1 MKNAKICLKD
11 ANRLL
16 VMIGVMIMTVLL
28 LSGCGKLQDQSPDPQ
43 LMQDAQTAQEAPQE
57 APAPTQEEPAEPE
70 EDPQTP
76 AQETEPASEED
87 PAQTGAGDD
96 WKLILVNAEHPVP
109 EDYSV
114 TLKELRNDQWVDE
127 RIYPELQQMFDDARA
142 EGIYPLINES
152 YRSAERQQ
160 EILDN
165 YIAAYEAEGLS
176 TEEAQQRALEVV
188 AKPGTSEHQLGLAL
202 DIIVE
207 YEEDWFYPPL
217 SRGQDGDHRH
227 QLRALAFPVC
237 GRGSGAADHGAR
249 HYAGGIS
256 GGHRRRLMPRARETA
271 AGRSPETAVS
281 SEREESVWLF
291 SSLHVLF
298 SPRHSF
304 FRSAGSGMFPLS
316 C

>member
-1 MKNAKICLKD
+1 MKNTKICLKD
-11 ANRLL
+11 ASRLL
-16 VMIGVMIMTVLL
+16 VLIGVMIMTVLL

-87 PAQTGAGDD
+87 PAQTQTGDD

-207 YEEDWFYPPL
+207 YEEDSTVTWQWLKENCWRYGFILRYPE
-217 SRGQDGDHRH
+217 DKTEIT
-227 QLRALAFPVC
+227 
-237 GRGSGAADHGAR
+237 
-249 HYAGGIS
+249 GIS
-256 GGHRRRLMPRARETA
+256 YEPWHFRYVGAEA
-271 AGRSPETAVS
+271 AQQIT
-281 SEREESVWLF
+281 ERGITLEEYLEDKN
-291 SSLHVLF
+291 
-298 SPRHSF
+298 
-304 FRSAGSGMFPLS
+304 AG
-316 C
+316 

>member
-1 MKNAKICLKD
+1 MNNTKICLKD

-76 AQETEPASEED
+76 AQETEPTSEED
-87 PAQTGAGDD
+87 PAQTQTGDD

-207 YEEDWFYPPL
+207 YEEDSTVTWQWLKENCWRYGFILRYPE
-217 SRGQDGDHRH
+217 DKTEIT
-227 QLRALAFPVC
+227 
-237 GRGSGAADHGAR
+237 
-249 HYAGGIS
+249 GIS
-256 GGHRRRLMPRARETA
+256 YEPWHFRYVGAEA
-271 AGRSPETAVS
+271 AQQIT
-281 SEREESVWLF
+281 ERGITLEEYLEDKD
-291 SSLHVLF
+291 
-298 SPRHSF
+298 
-304 FRSAGSGMFPLS
+304 AG
-316 C
+316 

>member
-1 MKNAKICLKD
+1 MKNTKICLKD

-87 PAQTGAGDD
+87 PAQTDAGDD

-207 YEEDWFYPPL
+207 YEEDSTVTWQWLKENCWRYGFILRYPE
-217 SRGQDGDHRH
+217 DKTEIT
-227 QLRALAFPVC
+227 
-237 GRGSGAADHGAR
+237 
-249 HYAGGIS
+249 GIS
-256 GGHRRRLMPRARETA
+256 YEPWHFRYVGAEA
-271 AGRSPETAVS
+271 AQQIT
-281 SEREESVWLF
+281 ERGITLEEYLENID
-291 SSLHVLF
+291 
-298 SPRHSF
+298 
-304 FRSAGSGMFPLS
+304 AG
-316 C
+316 

>member
-1 MKNAKICLKD
+1 MNNTKICLKD

-87 PAQTGAGDD
+87 PAQTDAGDD

-207 YEEDWFYPPL
+207 YDEDSTVTWQWLKENCWRYGFILRYPE
-217 SRGQDGDHRH
+217 DKTEIT
-227 QLRALAFPVC
+227 
-237 GRGSGAADHGAR
+237 
-249 HYAGGIS
+249 GIS
-256 GGHRRRLMPRARETA
+256 YEPWHFRYVGAEA
-271 AGRSPETAVS
+271 AQQIT
-281 SEREESVWLF
+281 ERGITLEEYLEDKD
-291 SSLHVLF
+291 
-298 SPRHSF
+298 
-304 FRSAGSGMFPLS
+304 AG
-316 C
+316 

>member
-1 MKNAKICLKD
+1 MKNTKICLKD

-87 PAQTGAGDD
+87 PAQTDAGDD

-207 YEEDWFYPPL
+207 YEEDSTQTWQWLKENCWRYGFILRYPE
-217 SRGQDGDHRH
+217 DKTEIT
-227 QLRALAFPVC
+227 
-237 GRGSGAADHGAR
+237 
-249 HYAGGIS
+249 GIS
-256 GGHRRRLMPRARETA
+256 YEPWHFRYVGAEA
-271 AGRSPETAVS
+271 AQQIT
-281 SEREESVWLF
+281 ERGITLEEYLEDID
-291 SSLHVLF
+291 
-298 SPRHSF
+298 
-304 FRSAGSGMFPLS
+304 AD
-316 C
+316 

>member
-1 MKNAKICLKD
+1 MKNTKICLKD

-16 VMIGVMIMTVLL
+16 VLIGMMIMTVLL
-28 LSGCGKLQDQSPDPQ
+28 LSGCVKLQDQSPDPQ

-87 PAQTGAGDD
+87 PAQTQTGDD

-207 YEEDWFYPPL
+207 YEEDSTVTWQWLKENCWRYGFILRYPE
-217 SRGQDGDHRH
+217 DKTEIT
-227 QLRALAFPVC
+227 
-237 GRGSGAADHGAR
+237 
-249 HYAGGIS
+249 GIS
-256 GGHRRRLMPRARETA
+256 YEPWHFRYVGAEA
-271 AGRSPETAVS
+271 AQQIT
-281 SEREESVWLF
+281 ERGITLEEYLEDKD
-291 SSLHVLF
+291 
-298 SPRHSF
+298 
-304 FRSAGSGMFPLS
+304 AG
-316 C
+316 

>member
-1 MKNAKICLKD
+1 MKNTKICLKD
-11 ANRLL
+11 TNRLL
-16 VMIGVMIMTVLL
+16 VLIGVMIMTVLL

-76 AQETEPASEED
+76 AQETESASEED
-87 PAQTGAGDD
+87 PAQTDAGDD

-207 YEEDWFYPPL
+207 YEEDSTVTWQWLKENCWRYGFILRYPE
-217 SRGQDGDHRH
+217 DKTEIT
-227 QLRALAFPVC
+227 
-237 GRGSGAADHGAR
+237 
-249 HYAGGIS
+249 GIS
-256 GGHRRRLMPRARETA
+256 YEPWHFRYVGAEA
-271 AGRSPETAVS
+271 AQQIT
-281 SEREESVWLF
+281 ERGITLEEYLEDID
-291 SSLHVLF
+291 
-298 SPRHSF
+298 
-304 FRSAGSGMFPLS
+304 AG
-316 C
+316 

>member
-87 PAQTGAGDD
+87 PAQTDAGDD

-207 YEEDWFYPPL
+207 YEEDSTVTWQWLKENCWRYGFILRYPE
-217 SRGQDGDHRH
+217 DKTEIT
-227 QLRALAFPVC
+227 
-237 GRGSGAADHGAR
+237 
-249 HYAGGIS
+249 GIS
-256 GGHRRRLMPRARETA
+256 YEPWHFRYVGAEA
-271 AGRSPETAVS
+271 AQQIT
-281 SEREESVWLF
+281 ERGITLEEYLEDID
-291 SSLHVLF
+291 
-298 SPRHSF
+298 
-304 FRSAGSGMFPLS
+304 AG
-316 C
+316 

>member
-1 MKNAKICLKD
+1 MKNTKICLKD

-16 VMIGVMIMTVLL
+16 VLIGMMIMTVLL

-87 PAQTGAGDD
+87 PAQTDAGDD

-207 YEEDWFYPPL
+207 YEEDSTVTWQWLKENCWRYGFILRYPE
-217 SRGQDGDHRH
+217 DKTEIT
-227 QLRALAFPVC
+227 
-237 GRGSGAADHGAR
+237 
-249 HYAGGIS
+249 GIS
-256 GGHRRRLMPRARETA
+256 YEPWHFRYVGAEA
-271 AGRSPETAVS
+271 AQQIT
-281 SEREESVWLF
+281 ERGITLEEYLEDKD
-291 SSLHVLF
+291 
-298 SPRHSF
+298 
-304 FRSAGSGMFPLS
+304 AG
-316 C
+316 

>member
-1 MKNAKICLKD
+1 MKNTKICLKD

-16 VMIGVMIMTVLL
+16 VLIGVMIMTVLL

-87 PAQTGAGDD
+87 PAQTDAGDD

-207 YEEDWFYPPL
+207 YEEDSTVTWQWLKENCWRYGFILRYPE
-217 SRGQDGDHRH
+217 DKTEIT
-227 QLRALAFPVC
+227 
-237 GRGSGAADHGAR
+237 
-249 HYAGGIS
+249 GIS
-256 GGHRRRLMPRARETA
+256 YEPWHFRYVGAEA
-271 AGRSPETAVS
+271 AQQIT
-281 SEREESVWLF
+281 ERGITLEEYLEDKD
-291 SSLHVLF
+291 
-298 SPRHSF
+298 
-304 FRSAGSGMFPLS
+304 AG
-316 C
+316 

>member
-1 MKNAKICLKD
+1 MKNTKKCLKD

-16 VMIGVMIMTVLL
+16 VLIGVMIMTVLL

-87 PAQTGAGDD
+87 PAQTDAGDD

-207 YEEDWFYPPL
+207 YEEDSTVTWQWLKENCWRYGFILRYPE
-217 SRGQDGDHRH
+217 DKTEIT
-227 QLRALAFPVC
+227 
-237 GRGSGAADHGAR
+237 
-249 HYAGGIS
+249 GIS
-256 GGHRRRLMPRARETA
+256 YEPWHFRYVGAEA
-271 AGRSPETAVS
+271 AQQIT
-281 SEREESVWLF
+281 ERGITLEEYLEDID
-291 SSLHVLF
+291 
-298 SPRHSF
+298 
-304 FRSAGSGMFPLS
+304 AG
-316 C
+316 

>member
-1 MKNAKICLKD
+1 MKNTKICLKD

-76 AQETEPASEED
+76 AQETEPTSEED
-87 PAQTGAGDD
+87 PAQTQTGDD

-207 YEEDWFYPPL
+207 YEEDSTVTWQWLKENCWRYGFILRYPE
-217 SRGQDGDHRH
+217 DKTEIT
-227 QLRALAFPVC
+227 
-237 GRGSGAADHGAR
+237 
-249 HYAGGIS
+249 GIS
-256 GGHRRRLMPRARETA
+256 YEPWHFRYVGAEA
-271 AGRSPETAVS
+271 AQQIT
-281 SEREESVWLF
+281 ERGITLEEYLEDKD
-291 SSLHVLF
+291 
-298 SPRHSF
+298 
-304 FRSAGSGMFPLS
+304 AG
-316 C
+316 

>member
-1 MKNAKICLKD
+1 MKNTKICLKD

-16 VMIGVMIMTVLL
+16 VLIGVMIMTVLL

-87 PAQTGAGDD
+87 PAQTQTGDD

-207 YEEDWFYPPL
+207 YEEDSTVTWQWLKENCWRYGFILRYPE
-217 SRGQDGDHRH
+217 DKTEIT
-227 QLRALAFPVC
+227 
-237 GRGSGAADHGAR
+237 
-249 HYAGGIS
+249 GIS
-256 GGHRRRLMPRARETA
+256 YEPWHFRYVGAEA
-271 AGRSPETAVS
+271 AQQIT
-281 SEREESVWLF
+281 ERGITLEEYLEDID
-291 SSLHVLF
+291 
-298 SPRHSF
+298 
-304 FRSAGSGMFPLS
+304 AG
-316 C
+316 

>member
-70 EDPQTP
+70 EDPQMP

-87 PAQTGAGDD
+87 PAQTDAGDD

-207 YEEDWFYPPL
+207 YEEDSTVTWQWLKENCWRYGFILRYPE
-217 SRGQDGDHRH
+217 DKTEIT
-227 QLRALAFPVC
+227 
-237 GRGSGAADHGAR
+237 
-249 HYAGGIS
+249 GIS
-256 GGHRRRLMPRARETA
+256 YEPWHFRYVGAEA
-271 AGRSPETAVS
+271 AQQIT
-281 SEREESVWLF
+281 ERGITLEEYLEDKD
-291 SSLHVLF
+291 
-298 SPRHSF
+298 
-304 FRSAGSGMFPLS
+304 AG
-316 C
+316 

>member
-16 VMIGVMIMTVLL
+16 VLIGVMIMTVLL

-87 PAQTGAGDD
+87 PAQTDAGDD

-207 YEEDWFYPPL
+207 YEEDSTVTWQWLKENCWRYGFILRYPE
-217 SRGQDGDHRH
+217 DKTEIT
-227 QLRALAFPVC
+227 
-237 GRGSGAADHGAR
+237 
-249 HYAGGIS
+249 GIS
-256 GGHRRRLMPRARETA
+256 YEPWHFRYVGAEA
-271 AGRSPETAVS
+271 AQQIT
-281 SEREESVWLF
+281 ERGITLEEYLEDKD
-291 SSLHVLF
+291 
-298 SPRHSF
+298 
-304 FRSAGSGMFPLS
+304 AG
-316 C
+316 

>member
-87 PAQTGAGDD
+87 PAQTDAGDD

-207 YEEDWFYPPL
+207 YEEDSTVTWQWLKENCWRYGFILRYPE
-217 SRGQDGDHRH
+217 DKTEIT
-227 QLRALAFPVC
+227 
-237 GRGSGAADHGAR
+237 
-249 HYAGGIS
+249 GIS
-256 GGHRRRLMPRARETA
+256 YEPWHFRYVGAEA
-271 AGRSPETAVS
+271 AQQIT
-281 SEREESVWLF
+281 ERGITLEEYLEDKD
-291 SSLHVLF
+291 
-298 SPRHSF
+298 
-304 FRSAGSGMFPLS
+304 AG
-316 C
+316 

>member
-87 PAQTGAGDD
+87 PAQTDAEDD

-207 YEEDWFYPPL
+207 YEEDSTVTWQWLKENCWRYGFILRYPE
-217 SRGQDGDHRH
+217 DKTEIT
-227 QLRALAFPVC
+227 
-237 GRGSGAADHGAR
+237 
-249 HYAGGIS
+249 GIS
-256 GGHRRRLMPRARETA
+256 YEPWHFRYVGAEA
-271 AGRSPETAVS
+271 AQQIT
-281 SEREESVWLF
+281 ERGITLEEYLEDID
-291 SSLHVLF
+291 
-298 SPRHSF
+298 
-304 FRSAGSGMFPLS
+304 AG
-316 C
+316 

>member
-70 EDPQTP
+70 EEPQTP
-76 AQETEPASEED
+76 AQETEPASKED
-87 PAQTGAGDD
+87 PAQTQTGDD

-109 EDYSV
+109 EGYSV

-207 YEEDWFYPPL
+207 YEEDSTQTWQWLKENCWRYGFILRYPE
-217 SRGQDGDHRH
+217 DKTEIT
-227 QLRALAFPVC
+227 
-237 GRGSGAADHGAR
+237 
-249 HYAGGIS
+249 GIS
-256 GGHRRRLMPRARETA
+256 YEPWHFRYVGAEA
-271 AGRSPETAVS
+271 AQQIT
-281 SEREESVWLF
+281 ERGITLEEYLEDKD
-291 SSLHVLF
+291 
-298 SPRHSF
+298 
-304 FRSAGSGMFPLS
+304 AG
-316 C
+316 

>member
-16 VMIGVMIMTVLL
+16 VLIGMMIMTVLL

-87 PAQTGAGDD
+87 PAQTDAGDD

-207 YEEDWFYPPL
+207 YEEDSTVTWQWLKENCWRYGFILRYPE
-217 SRGQDGDHRH
+217 DKTEIT
-227 QLRALAFPVC
+227 
-237 GRGSGAADHGAR
+237 
-249 HYAGGIS
+249 GIS
-256 GGHRRRLMPRARETA
+256 YEPWHFRYVGAEA
-271 AGRSPETAVS
+271 AQQIT
-281 SEREESVWLF
+281 ERGITLEEYLEDKD
-291 SSLHVLF
+291 
-298 SPRHSF
+298 
-304 FRSAGSGMFPLS
+304 AG
-316 C
+316 

>member
-16 VMIGVMIMTVLL
+16 VLIGVMIMTVLL

-87 PAQTGAGDD
+87 PAQTDAGDD

-207 YEEDWFYPPL
+207 YEEDSTVTWQWLKENCWRYGFILRYPEDKTEITGSSYEPWHFRYVGAEAAQQITE
-217 SRGQDGDHRH
+217 RGITLEEYLEDKD
-227 QLRALAFPVC
+227 
-237 GRGSGAADHGAR
+237 
-249 HYAGGIS
+249 AG
-256 GGHRRRLMPRARETA
+256 
-271 AGRSPETAVS
+271 
-281 SEREESVWLF
+281 
-291 SSLHVLF
+291 
-298 SPRHSF
+298 
-304 FRSAGSGMFPLS
+304 
-316 C
+316 